1 MQNTLNFNPKLEE
14 SYNNQLPFIV
24 DSPNTVYSVDP
35 PRGFPCNTSNSVKPR
50 KHRYGIRR
58 VVAGTILSIIGAL
71 VWTILAHVAG
81 LNNDIVG
88 ADISPNAPQE
98 IYVVQSGDTLWSI
111 AMTFDADGDPRDTI
125 DRLAELNGGSNLYIG
140 QRLILSN

>member
-14 SYNNQLPFIV
+14 SYNNRLPFIV
-24 DSPNTVYSVDP
+24 DSPNTVYPVDP
-35 PRGFPCNTSNSVKPR
+35 PRDFPYNRSNSVKPR
-50 KHRYGIRR
+50 KYRYGIRR

>member
-1 MQNTLNFNPKLEE
+1 MQNTLNFNHKLQE
-14 SYNNQLPFIV
+14 SFNDQLAFNV
-24 DSPNTVYSVDP
+24 D
-35 PRGFPCNTSNSVKPR
+35 RSNSEYCIANSSRSPQVTPNEVR
-50 KHRYGIRR
+50 SRQRRYAIRR
-58 VVAGTILSIIGAL
+58 VIAGIVLSIIGAL
-71 VWTILAHVAG
+71 VWTVLAHVAG

-111 AMTFDADGDPRDTI
+111 AMTFDTDGDPRDTV

-140 QRLILSN
+140 QRLVLSD

>member
-1 MQNTLNFNPKLEE
+1 M
-14 SYNNQLPFIV
+14 I
-24 DSPNTVYSVDP
+24 SPHGTP
-35 PRGFPCNTSNSVKPR
+35 NSVQPR
-50 KHRYGIRR
+50 TRRYRIRR
-58 VVAGTILSIIGAL
+58 VVAGIIFSIIGAL
-71 VWTILAHVAG
+71 VWTVLAHVAG

-111 AMTFDADGDPRDTI
+111 AMSFDTDGDPRDTI

>member
-1 MQNTLNFNPKLEE
+1 MQNTLNFNHKLQE
-14 SYNNQLPFIV
+14 SFNDQLAFNV
-24 DSPNTVYSVDP
+24 D
-35 PRGFPCNTSNSVKPR
+35 RSNSEYCIANSSRSPQGTNNEVSSR
-50 KHRYGIRR
+50 QRRYAIRR
-58 VVAGTILSIIGAL
+58 VIAGIVLSIIGAL
-71 VWTILAHVAG
+71 VWTVLAHVAG

-140 QRLILSN
+140 QRLVLSN

>member
-1 MQNTLNFNPKLEE
+1 MQNTLNFNHKLQE
-14 SYNNQLPFIV
+14 SFNDQLAFNV
-24 DSPNTVYSVDP
+24 DRPNSEYCIANSSRSPQGTPNVVRS
-35 PRGFPCNTSNSVKPR
+35 RQR
-50 KHRYGIRR
+50 RYAIRR
-58 VVAGTILSIIGAL
+58 VIAGIVLSIIGAL
-71 VWTILAHVAG
+71 VWTVLAHVAG

-111 AMTFDADGDPRDTI
+111 AMTFDADGDPRDTV

-140 QRLILSN
+140 QRLVLSN

>member
-1 MQNTLNFNPKLEE
+1 MQNTLNFNSRLEE
-14 SYNNQLPFIV
+14 SYNDQLILDVYRPNSECHIV
-24 DSPNTVYSVDP
+24 TPDRSPQKTSTSVQ
-35 PRGFPCNTSNSVKPR
+35 SR
-50 KHRYGIRR
+50 KRQYGIRKL
-58 VVAGTILSIIGAL
+58 VAGIILSIIGAL
-71 VWTILAHVAG
+71 VWTVLAHVAG
-81 LNNDIVG
+81 LDNDIVG

-111 AMTFDADGDPRDTI
+111 AMSFDTDGDPRDTI

>member
-1 MQNTLNFNPKLEE
+1 M
-14 SYNNQLPFIV
+14 
-24 DSPNTVYSVDP
+24 
-35 PRGFPCNTSNSVKPR
+35 
-50 KHRYGIRR
+50 
-58 VVAGTILSIIGAL
+58 VAGTILSINCSI

-111 AMTFDADGDPRDTI
+111 SMTFDADGDPRDTN

>member
-1 MQNTLNFNPKLEE
+1 MQNTLNFNHKLQE
-14 SYNNQLPFIV
+14 SFNDQLAFNV
-24 DSPNTVYSVDP
+24 DRPNSEYCIAHSSRSPQGTPNEVRS
-35 PRGFPCNTSNSVKPR
+35 RQR
-50 KHRYGIRR
+50 RYAIRR
-58 VVAGTILSIIGAL
+58 VIAGIVLSIIGAL
-71 VWTILAHVAG
+71 VWTVLAHVAG

-140 QRLILSN
+140 QRLVLSD

>member
-24 DSPNTVYSVDP
+24 DSPNTVYRVDP

-50 KHRYGIRR
+50 KHQHGIRR

-140 QRLILSN
+140 QRLLLSN

>member
-14 SYNNQLPFIV
+14 SFNDQPTPIV
-24 DSPNTVYSVDP
+24 DRPNTEYREDP
-35 PRGFPCNTSNSVKPR
+35 SSDVPHNTPNSVQPR
-50 KHRYGIRR
+50 EHRYGIRR
-58 VVAGTILSIIGAL
+58 VVGGTILSIIGAL

>member
-1 MQNTLNFNPKLEE
+1 MQNTLNFNHKLQE
-14 SYNNQLPFIV
+14 SFNDQLAFNV
-24 DSPNTVYSVDP
+24 DRPNSEYCTATLSRSAQGTPNVVRS
-35 PRGFPCNTSNSVKPR
+35 RQR
-50 KHRYGIRR
+50 RYGIRR
-58 VVAGTILSIIGAL
+58 AIAGIVLSIIGAL
-71 VWTILAHVAG
+71 VWMVLAHVAG

-140 QRLILSN
+140 QRLVLSN

>member
-1 MQNTLNFNPKLEE
+1 MQNTLNFNHELQE
-14 SYNNQLPFIV
+14 SFNDQLAFNV
-24 DSPNTVYSVDP
+24 DRPNSEYCIAHPSRSPQRTPNEVRSRQ
-35 PRGFPCNTSNSVKPR
+35 RG
-50 KHRYGIRR
+50 YAIRR
-58 VVAGTILSIIGAL
+58 VIAGIVLSIIGAL
-71 VWTILAHVAG
+71 VWTVLAHVAG

-140 QRLILSN
+140 QRLVLSN

>member
-14 SYNNQLPFIV
+14 IYNDQLPLTV
-24 DSPNTVYSVDP
+24 DIPNTECRVDTP
-35 PRGFPCNTSNSVKPR
+35 SDFSHNTSNSVQPR
-50 KHRYGIRR
+50 KHRYVIRR

-71 VWTILAHVAG
+71 VWTVLAHVAG

-140 QRLILSN
+140 QRLLLSN

>member
-1 MQNTLNFNPKLEE
+1 MQNTLNFNHKLQE
-14 SYNNQLPFIV
+14 SFNDQLAFNV
-24 DSPNTVYSVDP
+24 DSPNSEY
-35 PRGFPCNTSNSVKPR
+35 CIATSSRSPQRTPNVVRSR
-50 KHRYGIRR
+50 QRRYGIRR
-58 VVAGTILSIIGAL
+58 AIVGIVLSIIGAL
-71 VWTILAHVAG
+71 VWTVLAHVAG

-111 AMTFDADGDPRDTI
+111 AMTFDTDGDPRDTV

-140 QRLILSN
+140 QRLVLSD

>member
-1 MQNTLNFNPKLEE
+1 MQNTLNFNHKLQE
-14 SYNNQLPFIV
+14 SFNDQLTFNV
-24 DSPNTVYSVDP
+24 D
-35 PRGFPCNTSNSVKPR
+35 RSNSEYCIANSSRSPQGTPNEVSSR
-50 KHRYGIRR
+50 QHRYAIRR
-58 VVAGTILSIIGAL
+58 VIAGIVLSIIGAL
-71 VWTILAHVAG
+71 VWTVLAHVAG

-140 QRLILSN
+140 QRLVLSN

>member
-1 MQNTLNFNPKLEE
+1 MQNTLNFNPKIDE
-14 SYNNQLPFIV
+14 SYNDRLAFNV
-24 DSPNTVYSVDP
+24 YRPNSQHCAVTPSL
-35 PRGFPCNTSNSVKPR
+35 FPESTPNLVQPR
-50 KHRYGIRR
+50 KRRYGIRR
-58 VVAGTILSIIGAL
+58 LVAGTILSIIGAL
-71 VWTILAHVAG
+71 VWTVLAHVAG

-140 QRLILSN
+140 QRLVLSN

>member
-1 MQNTLNFNPKLEE
+1 MQNTLNFNHKLQE
-14 SYNNQLPFIV
+14 SFNDQLAFNV
-24 DSPNTVYSVDP
+24 DRPNSEYCIATLS
-35 PRGFPCNTSNSVKPR
+35 RSAQGTSNVVRSR
-50 KHRYGIRR
+50 QRRYGIRR
-58 VVAGTILSIIGAL
+58 AIAGIVLSIIGAL
-71 VWTILAHVAG
+71 VWTVLAHVAG

-140 QRLILSN
+140 QRLVLSN

>member
-1 MQNTLNFNPKLEE
+1 MQNTLKFNPRVED
-14 SYNNQLPFIV
+14 SYNDHFIFNAGTPNSDCYAITPD
-24 DSPNTVYSVDP
+24 DSPFNAPTSVQYP
-35 PRGFPCNTSNSVKPR
+35 KR
-50 KHRYGIRR
+50 RYGIRR
-58 VVAGTILSIIGAL
+58 LVAGFILSIIGAL
-71 VWTILAHVAG
+71 VWTVLAHVAG

-140 QRLILSN
+140 QKLVLSN

>member
-1 MQNTLNFNPKLEE
+1 MQNIYNFNPKLEE
-14 SYNNQLPFIV
+14 GYDDQLTFV
-24 DSPNTVYSVDP
+24 LNTPNTEYSIVAPSD
-35 PRGFPCNTSNSVKPR
+35 FPHNTPNSMQPR
-50 KHRYGIRR
+50 KHRYRIRR
-58 VVAGTILSIIGAL
+58 VVAGTILTIIGAL
-71 VWTILAHVAG
+71 VWTVLAHVAG

-125 DRLAELNGGSNLYIG
+125 DQLAELNGGSNLYIG

>member
-1 MQNTLNFNPKLEE
+1 MQNTLKFNPRVED
-14 SYNNQLPFIV
+14 SYNDHFILNAVTPNSDCSTITPDGSPFNA
-24 DSPNTVYSVDP
+24 PTSVQYP
-35 PRGFPCNTSNSVKPR
+35 KR
-50 KHRYGIRR
+50 RYEIRR
-58 VVAGTILSIIGAL
+58 LVAGFILSIIGAL
-71 VWTILAHVAG
+71 VWTVLAHVAG

-140 QRLILSN
+140 QKLVLSN

>member
-1 MQNTLNFNPKLEE
+1 MQNTLNFNHKLQE
-14 SYNNQLPFIV
+14 SFNDQLAFNV
-24 DSPNTVYSVDP
+24 DRPSSEYCIATSSRSPQGTPNVVRSAQ
-35 PRGFPCNTSNSVKPR
+35 R
-50 KHRYGIRR
+50 RYRIRR
-58 VVAGTILSIIGAL
+58 AIAGIVLSIIGAL
-71 VWTILAHVAG
+71 VWTVLAHVAG

-111 AMTFDADGDPRDTI
+111 AMTFDTDGDPRDTV

-140 QRLILSN
+140 QRLVLSD

>member
-14 SYNNQLPFIV
+14 SYNNRLPFIV
-24 DSPNTVYSVDP
+24 DSPNTVYPVDP
-35 PRGFPCNTSNSVKPR
+35 PRDIPYNTSNSVQPR

>member
-1 MQNTLNFNPKLEE
+1 MQNTLNFNHKLQE
-14 SYNNQLPFIV
+14 SFNDQLAFNV
-24 DSPNTVYSVDP
+24 D
-35 PRGFPCNTSNSVKPR
+35 RSNSEYCIANSSRSPQGTTNEVR
-50 KHRYGIRR
+50 SRQRRYAIRR
-58 VVAGTILSIIGAL
+58 VIAGIVLSIIGAL
-71 VWTILAHVAG
+71 VWTVLAHVAG

-111 AMTFDADGDPRDTI
+111 AMTFDADGDPRDII

-140 QRLILSN
+140 QRLVLSN

>member
-1 MQNTLNFNPKLEE
+1 MQNTLNFNHKLQE
-14 SYNNQLPFIV
+14 SFNDQLAFNV
-24 DSPNTVYSVDP
+24 DSPNSEH
-35 PRGFPCNTSNSVKPR
+35 CIATSSRSPQRAPNVVRSR
-50 KHRYGIRR
+50 QRRYGIRR
-58 VVAGTILSIIGAL
+58 GIVLSIIGAL
-71 VWTILAHVAG
+71 VWTVFAHVAG

-111 AMTFDADGDPRDTI
+111 AMTFDTDGDPRDTV

-140 QRLILSN
+140 QRLVLSD

>member
-14 SYNNQLPFIV
+14 SYNNRLPFIV
-24 DSPNTVYSVDP
+24 DSPNTVYPVDP
-35 PRGFPCNTSNSVKPR
+35 PRDFPHNTSNSVKPR

>member
-1 MQNTLNFNPKLEE
+1 MQNTLNFNHKLQE
-14 SYNNQLPFIV
+14 SFNDQLAFNV
-24 DSPNTVYSVDP
+24 D
-35 PRGFPCNTSNSVKPR
+35 RSNSEYCIANSGRSPQGTNNEVSSR
-50 KHRYGIRR
+50 QRRYAIRR
-58 VVAGTILSIIGAL
+58 VIAGIVLSIIGAL
-71 VWTILAHVAG
+71 VWTVLAHVAG

-140 QRLILSN
+140 QRLVLSN

>member
-14 SYNNQLPFIV
+14 SYNDQLILIV
-24 DSPNTVYSVDP
+24 DRPNAEHCVVP
-35 PRGFPCNTSNSVKPR
+35 PSDFPHDTPNSVQPR
-50 KHRYGIRR
+50 MRRYGSRR
-58 VVAGTILSIIGAL
+58 VVAGIIFSIIGAL
-71 VWTILAHVAG
+71 VWTVLAHVAG

-111 AMTFDADGDPRDTI
+111 AMTFDTDGDPRDTV

-140 QRLILSN
+140 QRLVLSD

>member
-1 MQNTLNFNPKLEE
+1 MQYPK
-14 SYNNQLPFIV
+14 
-24 DSPNTVYSVDP
+24 
-35 PRGFPCNTSNSVKPR
+35 R
-50 KHRYGIRR
+50 RYGIRR
-58 VVAGTILSIIGAL
+58 LVAGFILSIIGAL
-71 VWTILAHVAG
+71 VWTVLAHVAG

-140 QRLILSN
+140 QKLVLSN

>member
-14 SYNNQLPFIV
+14 SYNDQLPYIV
-24 DSPNTVYSVDP
+24 DSPNTEYRVDP
-35 PRGFPCNTSNSVKPR
+35 PSDFPRNTSNSVKPY

-88 ADISPNAPQE
+88 ADISPNASQE

-111 AMTFDADGDPRDTI
+111 AMTFDEDGDPRDTI

-140 QRLILSN
+140 QRLLLSN

>member
-1 MQNTLNFNPKLEE
+1 MQNTLNFNHKLQE
-14 SYNNQLPFIV
+14 SFNDQLAFNV
-24 DSPNTVYSVDP
+24 D
-35 PRGFPCNTSNSVKPR
+35 RSNSEYCIANSSRSPQGTPNEVR
-50 KHRYGIRR
+50 SRQHRYAIRR
-58 VVAGTILSIIGAL
+58 VIAGIVLSVIGAL
-71 VWTILAHVAG
+71 VWTVLAHVAG

-140 QRLILSN
+140 QRLVLSN

>member
-1 MQNTLNFNPKLEE
+1 MQNTLNFNHKLQE
-14 SYNNQLPFIV
+14 SFNDQLAFNVDRPNSEDFIATLSR
-24 DSPNTVYSVDP
+24 SPQGTPNVVRS
-35 PRGFPCNTSNSVKPR
+35 RQR
-50 KHRYGIRR
+50 RYGIRR
-58 VVAGTILSIIGAL
+58 AIAGIVLSIIGAL
-71 VWTILAHVAG
+71 VWTVLAHVAG

-140 QRLILSN
+140 QRLVLSN

>member
-1 MQNTLNFNPKLEE
+1 MQNTLNFNHKLQE
-14 SYNNQLPFIV
+14 SFNDQLAFNV
-24 DSPNTVYSVDP
+24 DRPNSEYCIGTSSRSPQGIPNV
-35 PRGFPCNTSNSVKPR
+35 VKSR
-50 KHRYGIRR
+50 QRRYGIRR
-58 VVAGTILSIIGAL
+58 AIAGIVFSIIGAL
-71 VWTILAHVAG
+71 VWTVLAHVAG

-140 QRLILSN
+140 QRLVLSN